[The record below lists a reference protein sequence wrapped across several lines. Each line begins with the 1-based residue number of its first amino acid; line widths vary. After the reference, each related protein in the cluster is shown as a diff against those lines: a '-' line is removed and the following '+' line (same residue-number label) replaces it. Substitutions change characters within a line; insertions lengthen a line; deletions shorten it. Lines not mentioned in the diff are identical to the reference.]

1 MNQKYSLF
9 IVLLAFLS
17 ACATSSTQT
26 TNANATKTEQS
37 VYWVNGKKTDCV
49 NLGQNGC
56 LEMQKGENKNPQNW
70 AAFAEPIEGFTYEKG
85 YVYKLLINEEQNLK
99 NTPTD
104 VFDKKYK
111 LIRVIE
117 KTYEPKLLLNDK
129 WVLAKI
135 NTKTVTSTNLPTIE
149 FNLDLRRMS
158 ANDGCNNFV
167 GEIKSVIDNQ
177 IFFGNVIGTKKLC
190 EDMRLANEYNPLLSK
205 INSYEIDNQKLV
217 IFDREKNEIL
227 RFIPAN

>member
-1 MNQKYSLF
+1 
-9 IVLLAFLS
+9 
-17 ACATSSTQT
+17 
-26 TNANATKTEQS
+26 
-37 VYWVNGKKTDCV
+37 
-49 NLGQNGC
+49 
-56 LEMQKGENKNPQNW
+56 
-70 AAFAEPIEGFTYEKG
+70 
-85 YVYKLLINEEQNLK
+85 
-99 NTPTD
+99 
-104 VFDKKYK
+104 
-111 LIRVIE
+111 VIE